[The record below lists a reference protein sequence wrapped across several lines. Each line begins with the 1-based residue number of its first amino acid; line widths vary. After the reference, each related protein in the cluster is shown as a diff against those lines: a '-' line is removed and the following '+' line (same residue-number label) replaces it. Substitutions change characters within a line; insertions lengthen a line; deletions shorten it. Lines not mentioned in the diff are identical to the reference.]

1 ELSTKVPEEIKNDLD
16 KNPVNELLLDLIK
29 EEKKQARNGINFE
42 ISEAEALHSNN
53 TFKENAEGGLLMKFL
68 NEREHLEKNDER
80 HEYSPVS
87 NSSGRNDK
95 ERDYSSIEM
104 LPKFQYKINN
114 DYTEETP
121 AIEHFSPEK
130 KPSTDS
136 SQLLLLKLL
145 NQERS
150 EEISIENLGSD
161 IKR

>member
-29 EEKKQARNGINFE
+29 EEKKQTGNGINLE
-42 ISEAEALHSNN
+42 ISAAKALSSNN
-53 TFKENAEGGLLMKFL
+53 KFKENAEGGLLMKFL
-68 NEREHLEKNDER
+68 NEGEHLEKNYER
-80 HEYSPVS
+80 HEYSSVS
-87 NSSGRNDK
+87 NSSGRHDK

-104 LPKFQYKINN
+104 LPKFQYKINH

-130 KPSTDS
+130 RPSTDS